1 MVMLLFQVEILIIW
15 GFSQVGFFWSSPR
28 ELQPLEITSLLALYV
43 AFVSK
48 LLEKRKI
55 RPKTFAVL
63 ELWSVWNKPN
73 DVREDGIV
81 YILQSKTRKVNSSK
95 TYHPDVTSDSVTDY
109 FCKHQNSLGFL
120 KVKWPKG
127 GTFLD
132 KGFDNSEKV
141 LSKLNKH
148 KRTHCFWALPTK
160 SGNLL

>member
-28 ELQPLEITSLLALYV
+28 EVQPLESTSLLALYV

-48 LLEKRKI
+48 LLEKKI
-55 RPKTFAVL
+55 RPKAFAVL
-63 ELWSVWNKPN
+63 ELWSVWNKTN
-73 DVREDGIV
+73 DVREDGIM
-81 YILQSKTRKVNSSK
+81 YILQSKTRKVTSSK
-95 TYHPDVTSDSVTDY
+95 TYHPDVTSDPVTYY

-127 GTFLD
+127 DTFLD

-141 LSKLNKH
+141 LSKFDKYE
-148 KRTHCFWALPTK
+148 RTHCFWALPTK